1 MKRGLL
7 VAVGG
12 AAVVVAGLSGCSSDS
27 SESSA
32 TGSATAASGSGEST
46 LTIDGQ
52 EQKLQ
57 GTVACN
63 SMGGNLNIGFGQAT
77 GGVGAVISEG
87 DEPVVRSV
95 GLGNIN
101 GVTLAFQEG
110 IGQGNAEVSRDD
122 KTYTIKGNATGADMA
137 NPLAGLVTKPF
148 EFVVTCP

>member
-1 MKRGLL
+1 VVKRGIL

-12 AAVVVAGLSGCSSDS
+12 AAVVIAGLSGCSSDKS
-27 SESSA
+27 DTSA
-32 TGSATAASGSGEST
+32 TGTASSGTGQSK
-46 LTIDGQ
+46 LTVDGQ
-52 EQKLQ
+52 EQTLQ
-57 GTVACN
+57 GSVTCN
-63 SMGGNLNIGFGQAT
+63 STGGNLQIGFTQNA
-77 GGVGAVISEG
+77 GGVGAIVSEG

-110 IGQGNAEVSRDD
+110 TGQGNAEVEKDD

-137 NPLAGLVTKPF
+137 NPMAGIVTKPF